1 MISTQLTLAKNKM
14 SIPCDHLW
22 LAFCVCDRW
31 VGLKEGECLLA
42 GGEYRGKLLVW
53 RSPCTHPGDVRKLTA
68 VAPPAGLDCRS
79 LRNLLVLSAEGPRP
93 VADMMAGGDYDGDKI
108 YCLVAEGTARE
119 IVLRVNPVEPA
130 TYAARDDRGD
140 DALQAA
146 AAANAARVAE
156 VAFSPR
162 ATEARSSDL
171 HGPISSLRLILE
183 AGPIVAESAFA
194 WKVLADHYGAAS
206 KEAVAMGSVAA
217 RALDLR
223 ATGELEALGRDLAKA
238 KKPLRRGLVC
248 PAWAA
253 TGKVPPWMKIGTG
266 KNLVLA
272 GIWHQLQVTEDTV
285 EKRMKQLAVRD
296 EASRRAASAALE
308 KQLKAVKEYS
318 KCTSVPQPETS
329 RSPEREGRVL
339 DDLAAAKRKVDAFA
353 AGHRDR
359 CSLVLERRSRKALH
373 EYIDGDPRFAK
384 IGHRSLG
391 KVEPKRLVLTKEE
404 RSTTE
409 FPGLLRLLKKDGAG
423 DGDASLREQFCAA
436 VAFCEMG
443 SVGEEKRFVFE
454 GQHRGRV
461 HEFFDC
467 VEYEH
472 VAHQTVEGKEILFKI
487 KWAPTAAVDP
497 MLDVAR
503 AHPEGLAKEMLDV
516 EAAVKSVER
525 ATGAADRAPAP
536 EIDERRAV
544 DDVSAEAGDAAAA
557 EEAAALQRA
566 LDESKARA
574 DEDAAAEAAER
585 RSAELIVATMEA
597 RDEAEVKL
605 ADAVA
610 RQREAEDLARA
621 TALSAREIY
630 GHEERKGG
638 DSDTDYSDDENDE
651 AAPLA
656 MLQPGPMAWTIGGG
670 ALTYAARAVE
680 DRHAGVVF
688 STEDVDLERALAASL
703 AEMPSAKDDELER
716 ALAASRAES
725 CRHGDDEEQLRAVLA
740 LSAREASAPAVA
752 DEPDEVIDDA
762 VVAASLQAVEA
773 DAERRRLA
781 IDEEVARAYAALN
794 VARPLPP
801 PAAAAP
807 AAATRDDAAIALVGG
822 APAGYAL
829 VARFL
834 SQLERPHLFTKFLSQ
849 NVDDEVLPSLNES
862 DLDDMAIPS
871 DSDAARA
878 ILGGIRDA
886 EFIAGLR
893 V

>member
-93 VADMMAGGDYDGDKI
+93 VADMMAGGDHDGDKI

-171 HGPISSLRLILE
+171 HGPISTLRLILE
-183 AGPIVAESAFA
+183 GGPIVAESAFA

-223 ATGELEALGRDLAKA
+223 ATGELEALGRDHAKA

-296 EASRRAASAALE
+296 EASRRAASAAVE

-339 DDLAAAKRKVDAFA
+339 DDLAAAKRKVDVFAGGLKHAAAQLWSDELLTWARKDPRRVKRLEKELGAFVA
-353 AGHRDR
+353 DSRRTAH
-359 CSLVLERRSRKALH
+359 SLRPMRRAERRKAH
-373 EYIDGDPRFAK
+373 AVCEVYGV
-384 IGHRSLG
+384 GTRSYDRS
-391 KVEPKRLVLTKEE
+391 PE
-404 RSTTE
+404 RHI
-409 FPGLLRLLKKDGAG
+409 RI
-423 DGDASLREQFCAA
+423 LREP
-436 VAFCEMG
+436 G
-443 SVGEEKRFVFE
+443 
-454 GQHRGRV
+454 
-461 HEFFDC
+461 
-467 VEYEH
+467 
-472 VAHQTVEGKEILFKI
+472 
-487 KWAPTAAVDP
+487 
-497 MLDVAR
+497 
-503 AHPEGLAKEMLDV
+503 
-516 EAAVKSVER
+516 
-525 ATGAADRAPAP
+525 APAP
-536 EIDERRAV
+536 SLP
-544 DDVSAEAGDAAAA
+544 DVLLS
-557 EEAAALQRA
+557 EAAALP
-566 LDESKARA
+566 
-574 DEDAAAEAAER
+574 
-585 RSAELIVATMEA
+585 
-597 RDEAEVKL
+597 
-605 ADAVA
+605 AV
-610 RQREAEDLARA
+610 
-621 TALSAREIY
+621 S
-630 GHEERKGG
+630 
-638 DSDTDYSDDENDE
+638 
-651 AAPLA
+651 
-656 MLQPGPMAWTIGGG
+656 
-670 ALTYAARAVE
+670 
-680 DRHAGVVF
+680 
-688 STEDVDLERALAASL
+688 
-703 AEMPSAKDDELER
+703 
-716 ALAASRAES
+716 
-725 CRHGDDEEQLRAVLA
+725 VLP
-740 LSAREASAPAVA
+740 EPAPAL
-752 DEPDEVIDDA
+752 P
-762 VVAASLQAVEA
+762 EA
-773 DAERRRLA
+773 PPSPPKPP
-781 IDEEVARAYAALN
+781 RAPP
-794 VARPLPP
+794 RPPSYD
-801 PAAAAP
+801 
-807 AAATRDDAAIALVGG
+807 RYVHD
-822 APAGYAL
+822 
-829 VARFL
+829 
-834 SQLERPHLFTKFLSQ
+834 RPH
-849 NVDDEVLPSLNES
+849 
-862 DLDDMAIPS
+862 
-871 DSDAARA
+871 AAQTA
-878 ILGGIRDA
+878 ILGAQLTHEDTGAVDRLA
-886 EFIAGLR
+886 AMGFSRRACEAALLNAGQDETAAVELLLTR
-893 V
+893 STEELLGVTV

>member
-1 MISTQLTLAKNKM
+1 MISTQLTLAKTKM

-130 TYAARDDRGD
+130 TYAARDNRDD

-171 HGPISSLRLILE
+171 HGPISTLRLILE
-183 AGPIVAESAFA
+183 GGPIVAESAFA

-223 ATGELEALGRDLAKA
+223 ATGENEALERDLARA

-266 KNLVLA
+266 KNLVLE
-272 GIWHQLQVTEDTV
+272 GIRHQLQVTEDTV

-296 EASRRAASAALE
+296 VASRRAASAALE

-339 DDLAAAKRKVDAFA
+339 DDLAAAKRKVDVFA
-353 AGHRDR
+353 GGHRDR
-359 CSLVLERRSRKALH
+359 CSLVLERRSRKAVH

-384 IGHRSLG
+384 IGHYSLG
-391 KVEPKRLVLTKEE
+391 KAEPKRLVLTKEE

-487 KWAPTAAVDP
+487 KWAPTVAVDP

-525 ATGAADRAPAP
+525 ATSAADRAPAP
-536 EIDERRAV
+536 EIDERRVV

-566 LDESKARA
+566 LDESKACA

-621 TALSAREIY
+621 TALSARDIY

-638 DSDTDYSDDENDE
+638 DSDTDYSDDED

-703 AEMPSAKDDELER
+703 AETSAKDDELER

-725 CRHGDDEEQLRAVLA
+725 CRHGDEDELRAVLA
-740 LSAREASAPAVA
+740 LSAREAVA

-781 IDEEVARAYAALN
+781 IDEEVARAYAALDS
-794 VARPLPP
+794 ARPLP
-801 PAAAAP
+801 AP
-807 AAATRDDAAIALVGG
+807 AACAPAASTRDDATALVGA

-834 SQLERPHLFTKFLSQ
+834 SQLERPHLFQKFLSQ
-849 NVDDEVLPSLNES
+849 NVDDEVLPSLNAS